1 MSLMQVI
8 EYRAQ
13 YDTVNQL
20 VKDLDMDDLP
30 QAIIFNK
37 KINVLKKLMYRYQ
50 AIRLYLYQ
58 VVIVKIN

>member
-30 QAIIFNK
+30 QAIILIKRSMF
-37 KINVLKKLMYRYQ
+37 
-50 AIRLYLYQ
+50 
-58 VVIVKIN
+58 